1 MSTKAENKKFK
12 DMDKKKLIRLA
23 VIAVIVIGVGVGA
36 CVGLSMHR
44 LKWETLSKR
53 ALFCM
58 NLTQQMFRLI
68 YKSRETPCKNQPLH
82 IMKA

>member
-36 CVGLSMHR
+36 CVGLS
-44 LKWETLSKR
+44 KGGKKGK
-53 ALFCM
+53 
-58 NLTQQMFRLI
+58 
-68 YKSRETPCKNQPLH
+68 YV
-82 IMKA
+82 